1 MIQRRPNRTGA
12 ALTTIFGGLTIGV
25 GCIAPL
31 AVIGFWVLV
40 IAALWKYVF
49 GG

>member
-1 MIQRRPNRTGA
+1 MINRRHDRTGA
-12 ALTTIFGGLTIGV
+12 TLATIFGGLTLGV

-31 AVIGFWVLV
+31 AVIGFWLLV